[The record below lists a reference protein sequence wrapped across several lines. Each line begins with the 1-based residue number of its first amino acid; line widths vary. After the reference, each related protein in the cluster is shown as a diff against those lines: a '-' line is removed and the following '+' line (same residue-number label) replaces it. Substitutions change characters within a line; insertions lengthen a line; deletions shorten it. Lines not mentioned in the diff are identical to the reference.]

1 MKSTRSMPGTA
12 GPVRQAA
19 WLRAARAALAALLVL
34 ATALGVPAVP
44 AAAANVAVAGSAAP
58 ARKPTEAWAP
68 DGSSLFGVAEGR
80 IPSYT
85 QRSYTIRVYNTLSS
99 RTGRFQVWRG
109 GAWKTLQQL
118 RWTLQPGRTVTA
130 SQTVASPKT
139 SATVKRKYRL
149 VIDGTRYE
157 KAWVDTTTI
166 SHENPRDYTGQRKR
180 AYGYMRAYCPN
191 QIITVVPGWTS
202 YAWTGSRRIEIG
214 GSYPAGAGFRYVA
227 LHECAHIRQYAL
239 YKDNY
244 GALARRMNAIYG
256 GKGGTGLERAADC
269 MAYAMGADRAAGG
282 TYTTKCSGDRG
293 KAASLLLAGRKP

>member
-1 MKSTRSMPGTA
+1 MQAIRSMPGTA
-12 GPVRQAA
+12 GPARQAA
-19 WLRAARAALAALLVL
+19 WRRAVLAALLALLVL
-34 ATALGVPAVP
+34 AAGLGVPAVP
-44 AAAANVAVAGSAAP
+44 ATAATGTAAVP
-58 ARKPTEAWAP
+58 ATLSRKPTEAWAP

-85 QRSYTIRVYNTLSS
+85 QRSYTIRVYNSLSS

-109 GAWKTLQQL
+109 GKWETLQQL
-118 RWTLQPGRTVTA
+118 RWTLQPGHTVTGP
-130 SQTVASPKT
+130 QTVTSPKT

-149 VIDGTRYE
+149 VIDGTKYE
-157 KAWVDTTTI
+157 KAWTDTATV

-244 GALARRMNAIYG
+244 GALAKRMNAIYG

-269 MAYAMGADRAAGG
+269 MAYTMGADKAAGG
-282 TYTTKCSGDRG
+282 TYTTKCSGSRG
-293 KAASLLLAGRKP
+293 KAARLLLAGRKP